1 LLRLFLSR
9 DAVRGK
15 PKQMKILRKSEP
27 LGAKMSAVHCIA
39 KSSDRTEG
47 PSFHHQ
53 DTITTGVVVAK
64 LHPARR

>member
-1 LLRLFLSR
+1 
-9 DAVRGK
+9 
-15 PKQMKILRKSEP
+15 MKILRKSEP
-27 LGAKMSAVHCIA
+27 HGAEMSGVRCIA

-47 PSFHHQ
+47 ASFSRQ